1 MPKYLSFDFRLAVAD
16 AKLGNAIKEKLDLD
30 CVYDSKVLELM
41 RCIRSQMS
49 GLISGIR
56 SLDLYIIKTIKKIYI
71 EWTRSML
78 TDSLSKFFGLLKW
91 HKD

>member
-1 MPKYLSFDFRLAVAD
+1 MNSQHENSKTNLMPKYLLFDVRLAVAD

-56 SLDLYIIKTIKKIYI
+56 SLDLTII
-71 EWTRSML
+71 
-78 TDSLSKFFGLLKW
+78 
-91 HKD
+91 